1 MKALVARALA
11 ALVDHDRR
19 GQTLAGVVH
28 PVHPALDHAFQTKG
42 RFMGTLS
49 MEAAIG
55 HALMD
60 RPKGGDL
67 LVGHKDHVMDH
78 LDRCTWACTVFQMDQ
93 AGHL

>member
-11 ALVDHDRR
+11 ALVDHGRR

-55 HALMD
+55 HALTD

-67 LVGHKDHVMDH
+67 LVGHKDRVMDH
-78 LDRCTWACTVFQMDQ
+78 LDRCTWACTVCQMDQ